1 VSPVVL
7 GLDIGGSSSRA
18 RLRGNGQ
25 ADVDAE
31 GPGANV
37 ATLNPRLVDDRLGEL
52 LAKLGHVRPGAC
64 CAGAAGAEVPE
75 GRSRLETLLGRLL
88 PDCQVEVVH
97 DARLVLAAAG
107 VEEGIALV
115 AGTGSVAYGRTR
127 DGREVQRGGWGWMIG
142 DEGGGVWITREA
154 ARLLMARRDAGYP
167 LGTLGDGL
175 LSACGAG
182 DPRQLI
188 ADLHARREPMEWATL
203 AWVVFET
210 ADSDAGSRE
219 IILRA
224 ASELARL
231 AGYVRHALGLSGPVV
246 LAGGLL
252 LNQPRLETAVR
263 DSVAMPCVR
272 LEHPPVEGAVRLA
285 EELLRR

>member
-1 VSPVVL
+1 VSHVVL

-25 ADVDAE
+25 GDVDAE

-37 ATLNPRLVDDRLGEL
+37 ATLDAKLVDDRLAEL

-75 GRSRLETLLGRLL
+75 GRLRLETLLGRLL
-88 PDCQVEVVH
+88 PDCSVEVVH

-107 VEEGIALV
+107 VEEGIALI

-154 ARLLMARRDAGYP
+154 ARLLMSRHDAGQS
-167 LGTLGDGL
+167 LGTLGDAL
-175 LSACGAG
+175 LSACDAPH
-182 DPRQLI
+182 PRQLI
-188 ADLHARREPMEWATL
+188 ANLHARREPMEWAAL
-203 AWVVFET
+203 ASVVFDT
-210 ADSDAGSRE
+210 ADSDAGSRD
-219 IILRA
+219 IMRRA
-224 ASELARL
+224 ATELTRIAVD
-231 AGYVRHALGLSGPVV
+231 VRHALGLHGPVV

-252 LNQPRLETAVR
+252 LNQPRLEEQVR
-263 DSVAMPCVR
+263 EEVGMHCVR
-272 LEHPPVEGAVRLA
+272 LEHTPVEGAVRLA